1 MRVNGI
7 LLVSSFCDVCI
18 AVSRSISYTSG
29 KQNESKIS
37 KKNLS
42 TGNWKHSLH
51 TGSMN
56 ASHSTNLLT
65 NSCDHISFN
74 GKAPSHSHINRMA
87 NARNVSFLNLS
98 RW

>member
-7 LLVSSFCDVCI
+7 LLVSSFCDVCS

-42 TGNWKHSLH
+42 TGN
-51 TGSMN
+51 
-56 ASHSTNLLT
+56 
-65 NSCDHISFN
+65 
-74 GKAPSHSHINRMA
+74 
-87 NARNVSFLNLS
+87 
-98 RW
+98 